1 MATETV
7 PDPPAL
13 REARRERVFTAMAD
27 HDLDVLVLGRV
38 ANIRYASG
46 VPILWN
52 AGTRPFGP
60 GCVVV
65 RETRELFV
73 LSTWDEGVPD
83 EIPHDHLYGITWNP
97 MNFVT
102 LLQAISRDS
111 IGQDSSV
118 GRPRVGTDALS
129 PLFAQLLPMAFPDSE
144 IVDGGPALRQ
154 ARRIKTTDEVD
165 ALRTAIGVADSAM
178 AAALGELRPGVSER
192 ELTGVFMDA
201 MASHGVTTPATQD
214 VVRVVS
220 PGARRGTGDGRI
232 RAGDLVSFDA
242 GVVAGGYFGAVGRTW
257 PVGPDGVDA
266 GPTPAVGD
274 LHRRWNDLWH
284 RLVDACTPGAP
295 ASGLL
300 EAYHA
305 AGEPLPLTP
314 IGTGLGLGFDD
325 PVVTGQLPR
334 TAAAERLDPGVVLV
348 VTATVSDD
356 TAGSIV
362 TREPVLITPDGPEL
376 LSRSPFWNLEP
387 VGAHR

>member
-102 LLQAISRDS
+102 RLQAINRDS
-111 IGQDSSV
+111 ISQDRNV

-144 IVDGGPALRQ
+144 IVDGGP
-154 ARRIKTTDEVD
+154 V
-165 ALRTAIGVADSAM
+165 
-178 AAALGELRPGVSER
+178 
-192 ELTGVFMDA
+192 
-201 MASHGVTTPATQD
+201 
-214 VVRVVS
+214 
-220 PGARRGTGDGRI
+220 
-232 RAGDLVSFDA
+232 
-242 GVVAGGYFGAVGRTW
+242 
-257 PVGPDGVDA
+257 
-266 GPTPAVGD
+266 
-274 LHRRWNDLWH
+274 LHRRDGSRPPTRSMRCAPRSGSPTRRWLRRSASCDP
-284 RLVDACTPGAP
+284 ACPN
-295 ASGLL
+295 AS
-300 EAYHA
+300 
-305 AGEPLPLTP
+305 
-314 IGTGLGLGFDD
+314 
-325 PVVTGQLPR
+325 
-334 TAAAERLDPGVVLV
+334 
-348 VTATVSDD
+348 
-356 TAGSIV
+356 
-362 TREPVLITPDGPEL
+362 
-376 LSRSPFWNLEP
+376 
-387 VGAHR
+387 